1 MDLAHQLDR
10 NLQLLGCLKELI
22 IAQGNN
28 VTDLL
33 LDLAHVTHGLND
45 VARPR
50 LTLGANHRGAFG
62 KTAQRLAQI
71 TGAADKRHV
80 KLGLVDVIDVIG
92 RGENLGLIDVVDL
105 DGLQDLRLDNVA
117 DAALGHNR
125 DGDGLLDAL
134 DHLGVTDALES
145 HDGAGARLLGDAC
158 LLGRGD
164 VHDDATLEHL
174 RELAIEF
181 DAIGLAGLFC
191 HGCSLGWHVHCLTEH
206 PIGELGMAKYSVF
219 EIIIRSA

>member
-1 MDLAHQLDR
+1 M
-10 NLQLLGCLKELI
+10 
-22 IAQGNN
+22 
-28 VTDLL
+28 
-33 LDLAHVTHGLND
+33 
-45 VARPR
+45 
-50 LTLGANHRGAFG
+50 
-62 KTAQRLAQI
+62 
-71 TGAADKRHV
+71 
-80 KLGLVDVIDVIG
+80 IDVIG
-92 RGENLGLIDVVDL
+92 RGENLGLVDVIDL
-105 DGLQDLRLDNVA
+105 DSLQDLRLDNVT

-134 DHLGVTDALES
+134 DHLGVAHARDAACGTDVGRDALEC
-145 HDGAGARLLGDAC
+145 HDGAGACLLGDAC

-164 VHDDATLEHL
+164 VHDDAALEHL
-174 RELAIEF
+174 REFAIEF